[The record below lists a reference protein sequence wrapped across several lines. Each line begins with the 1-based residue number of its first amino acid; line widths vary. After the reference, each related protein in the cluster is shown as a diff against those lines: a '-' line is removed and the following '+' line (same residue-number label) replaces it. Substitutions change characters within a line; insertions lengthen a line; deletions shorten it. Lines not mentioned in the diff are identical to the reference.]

1 MNQEEIARA
10 IEEFA
15 AARRKGEYFPR
26 AWHDRLSLDD
36 AYRIQLGLI
45 KRDAPIPLDGGSAG
59 RLGSHPAPFKSN
71 SARTSPCSAASSPR
85 GSLSPGIFSAPTSS
99 PQGLKTKSASP
110 SRATSH
116 RKPMRP
122 PSRLL
127 SARSSRRSRLSRH
140 AASSRAGWPSRWP
153 TMPSKKPLCWGQQS
167 PPIASCYSSALGAAP
182 ARDEAEGGAQEPR
195 MMSSA
200 STVIRRGGPFRSPS
214 SRSSS
219 SSAATRP
226 SLT

>member
-45 KRDAPIPLDGGSAG
+45 KRDAANPARRRIGWKVGLTSRAIQEQFGVHEPVFGCLLAEGQLESGHL
-59 RLGSHPAPFKSN
+59 LGADLISPGFENEICVALARDLAPQ
-71 SARTSPCSAASSPR
+71 ADAASVAAAVGAFFPALEIIETR
-85 GSLSPGIFSAPTSS
+85 GEFT
-99 PQGLKTKSASP
+99 
-110 SRATSH
+110 R
-116 RKPMRP
+116 
-122 PSRLL
+122 RLAL
-127 SARSSRRSRLSRH
+127 ALADNAQQKAFVLG
-140 AASSRAGWPSRWP
+140 AAI
-153 TMPSKKPLCWGQQS
+153 